1 MTDDVFPA
9 VIFSKEQR
17 KIIRMDDK
25 EIRKRLFQ
33 ALDQMSR
40 SGCLGVFQHV
50 LQSDSTPKQVQAAT
64 VAVVTKLLRLLQ
76 RYEVSLLR
84 LKLKVA
90 AFKLFQVTPEFIL
103 FNQTY
108 PNLWSITGSLVQSP
122 TRMEEDEN
130 MKEIIEETL
139 MEMIN
144 GGNSFGENVV
154 TQPKSSFPPV
164 EGEFSGNQ
172 VSTVDFMDFI
182 YRKLPHLVN

>member
-33 ALDQMSR
+33 ALDQMSK

-76 RYEVSLLR
+76 RYE
-84 LKLKVA
+84 
-90 AFKLFQVTPEFIL
+90 VTPEFIL

-154 TQPKSSFPPV
+154 TQPKSSFPPI
-164 EGEFSGNQ
+164 EGEFSG
-172 VSTVDFMDFI
+172 
-182 YRKLPHLVN
+182 